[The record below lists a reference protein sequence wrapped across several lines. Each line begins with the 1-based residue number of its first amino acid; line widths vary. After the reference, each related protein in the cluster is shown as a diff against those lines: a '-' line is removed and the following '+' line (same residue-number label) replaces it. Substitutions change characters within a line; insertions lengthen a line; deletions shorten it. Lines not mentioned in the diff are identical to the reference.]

1 MVSSIFVGPFA
12 SNITKA
18 PAHRHAS
25 LHTFPVLALRLL
37 QITMT
42 RKKIHESVARE
53 AFEQALA
60 THEQDFGKFFLARLF
75 GLELTYTVGECRVT
89 FDLKDFMFNPQGG
102 LHGGIS
108 AFVLDISMGHLLHRT
123 SGAGTTL
130 EMKVQYLKAARA
142 GKLTC
147 TARFIRHG
155 RSISFLRSE
164 LVDEH
169 GEMVA
174 YATST
179 WKSLKSATH
188 KEA

>member
-1 MVSSIFVGPFA
+1 
-12 SNITKA
+12 
-18 PAHRHAS
+18 
-25 LHTFPVLALRLL
+25 
-37 QITMT
+37 MT
-42 RKKIHESVARE
+42 RKTRIDETVARA
-53 AFEQALA
+53 AFEEALA
-60 THEQDFGKFFLARLF
+60 SHEQDFGRFFLARLF
-75 GLELTYTVGECRVT
+75 GLELSYTGETCRID

-108 AFVLDISMGHLLHRT
+108 AFVLDISMGHLLYRS

-142 GKLTC
+142 GRLTC

-164 LVDEH
+164 LVDEQ
-169 GEMVA
+169 GELIA

-179 WKSLKSATH
+179 WKSLKSA
-188 KEA
+188 APAAPA